1 MTEIEFYSRFRFSDK
16 FQMELA
22 AQIGQSNDEIGY
34 VYSENDDIYFGNRE
48 VKYTENNLSLNY
60 NFDSYRS
67 LSLIFRQ
74 FWSTANYKNNFFL
87 LKNDGLRKL
96 SEKNLKDHNPNTNFN
111 LWNFDLSYDWEFA
124 PGSKI
129 TFLYRNNIFNEIIYL
144 EFLITKVQKI
154 SSKIQL
160 ITNYH

>member
-1 MTEIEFYSRFRFSDK
+1 MTEIDFYSRFRFSDK

-87 LKNDGLRKL
+87 LKMMV
-96 SEKNLKDHNPNTNFN
+96 
-111 LWNFDLSYDWEFA
+111 
-124 PGSKI
+124 
-129 TFLYRNNIFNEIIYL
+129 L
-144 EFLITKVQKI
+144 ENYQKK
-154 SSKIQL
+154 S
-160 ITNYH
+160 